1 MPLILAGHLP
11 TAMLFVPSIGGRSH
25 SAAED
30 TREADILTGCRVV
43 SAAADYLLAANS

>member
-1 MPLILAGHLP
+1 MILARHMP

-30 TREADILTGCRVV
+30 TRKEHIVTGCRAM
-43 SAAADYLLAANS
+43 SAAAEYLLAADA

>member
-1 MPLILAGHLP
+1 MILAGHMP

-30 TREADILTGCRVV
+30 THEEHIVMGCRAL
-43 SAAADYLLAANS
+43 SAAAEYLLGANA